1 MEAGCCG
8 RGHTD
13 EAMDG
18 GPSGA
23 VGDAVREPWCPSKL
37 EMQGGCTAAVPS
49 LFEEPRWLSRGQEE
63 ASKLRGEQKTRS
75 LTFTPTCHYF
85 KPDFVVFIRT
95 AFLDLTAPPHRE
107 AGL

>member
-1 MEAGCCG
+1 MKIMEAGCCG

-23 VGDAVREPWCPSKL
+23 VEDAVREPWCPSKL
-37 EMQGGCTAAVPS
+37 EMQEGCIAVVPS

-75 LTFTPTCHYF
+75 LTFNVP
-85 KPDFVVFIRT
+85 
-95 AFLDLTAPPHRE
+95 
-107 AGL
+107 